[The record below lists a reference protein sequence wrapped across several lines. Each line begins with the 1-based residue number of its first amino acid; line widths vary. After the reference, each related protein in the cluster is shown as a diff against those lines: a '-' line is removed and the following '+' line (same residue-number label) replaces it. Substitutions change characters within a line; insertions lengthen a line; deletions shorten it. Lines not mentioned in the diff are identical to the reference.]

1 MDGDAGKVYLVGA
14 GPGDPELITLKG
26 MRLLRE
32 ADVVLHDRLLNEE
45 LLRGLKAEI
54 IDVGKAPGRHKLSQ
68 EEINELLVK
77 KAREGKIVVRL
88 KGGDPYL
95 FGRGGEE
102 ALALREAGI
111 PFEVVPGV
119 TSAIAAPA
127 LAGIPVTH
135 RGISTAF
142 TVVTG
147 HEEAGKDRELDW
159 RALARLGGTLVVLM
173 GVGRIR
179 ENTSMLLDGGLS
191 PQTPA
196 AVIERGSW
204 PDQRCV
210 RGTLGDIAERAHSAG
225 VKSPAV
231 LVVGGVVD
239 LEKHLGR
246 RRIAI
251 FRAESQLEES
261 VRLAERCG
269 FIPVA
274 APSISLRALE
284 LPADI
289 EDKIERAECVV
300 FTSSNGVKMI
310 SRRSDLLELI
320 RKKRVAAIGPKTAR
334 ALSEMGVNV
343 DLLPD
348 EYSSI
353 GLVEALRGIKR
364 VLLLRSAQG
373 SSALLEGLLSSGAEV
388 EDVPVYE
395 VMGSGDSRLDDL
407 IRKAEL
413 IDVFAFTS
421 GSTVRYLMRRAEEL
435 GMGDHLRKALD
446 SALVV
451 AIGPPTAEVLREIG
465 VRVDIIP
472 ERYTFEG
479 MLEAARREIGV
490 RS

>member
-1 MDGDAGKVYLVGA
+1 MSVDAGKVYLVGA
-14 GPGDPELITLKG
+14 GPGDPELITIRGL
-26 MRLLRE
+26 RLLKE

-45 LLRGLKAEI
+45 LLRDLKAEI
-54 IDVGKAPGRHKLSQ
+54 IDVGKAPGKHKLSQ
-68 EEINELLVK
+68 EEINELLIK
-77 KAREGKIVVRL
+77 KAREGKMVVRL

-147 HEEAGKDRELDW
+147 HEELGKEKEIDW
-159 RALARLGGTLVVLM
+159 HALARLGGTLVVLM

-179 ENTSMLLDGGLS
+179 ENTSMLIDGGLS

-196 AVIERGSW
+196 ALIERGSW

-210 RGTLGDIAERAHSAG
+210 RGTLGDIAERASSFR

-231 LVVGGVVD
+231 LIVGDVVN
-239 LEKHLGR
+239 LERHLGR

-251 FRAESQLEES
+251 FRAESQLDES
-261 VRLAERCG
+261 VRLAERYG
-269 FIPVA
+269 FIPVV

-284 LPADI
+284 LPTYID
-289 EDKIERAECVV
+289 DKIDRADCVV
-300 FTSSNGVKMI
+300 FTSSNGVEII
-310 SRRSDLLELI
+310 SRRSELLDLI
-320 RKKRVAAIGPKTAR
+320 RKKRVAAIGPKTAQ
-334 ALSEMGVNV
+334 ALSDKGVNV
-343 DLLPD
+343 DVIPE
-348 EYSSI
+348 EYSSK
-353 GLVEALRGIKR
+353 GLVEALRGFKK
-364 VLLLRSAQG
+364 VLLLRSSQG
-373 SSALLEGLLSSGAEV
+373 SPALLEGLLSSGAEV

-395 VMGSGDSRLDDL
+395 VKGSGDKRLDDL
-407 IRKAEL
+407 IRRAEL
-413 IDVFAFTS
+413 IDIFAFTS
-421 GSTVRYLMRRAEEL
+421 GSTVRYLMRRAGEI
-435 GMGDHLRKALD
+435 GMEDHLRKTLD

-451 AIGPPTAEVLREIG
+451 AIGPPTAEVLRKLG
-465 VRVDIIP
+465 VKVDVIP

-479 MLEAARREIGV
+479 MLEAAKREIGV

>member
-1 MDGDAGKVYLVGA
+1 MGGDAGKVYLVGA
-14 GPGDPELITLKG
+14 GPGDPELITVRG
-26 MRLLRE
+26 QRLLRE

-45 LLRGLKAEI
+45 LLEGIRAEI

-68 EEINELLVK
+68 EEINRLLVE

-135 RGISTAF
+135 RGISTAL

-147 HEEAGKDRELDW
+147 HEEAGKERELDW
-159 RALARLGGTLVVLM
+159 HALARLGGTLVVLM

-179 ENTSMLLDGGLS
+179 ENTSMLMEGGLS
-191 PQTPA
+191 PNTPA
-196 AVIERGSW
+196 ALIERGSW

-210 RGTLGDIAERAHSAG
+210 RGTLGDIAERAASAG
-225 VKSPAV
+225 VGSPAV
-231 LVVGGVVD
+231 LVVGDVVD
-239 LEKHLGR
+239 LERHLGR

-251 FRAESQLEES
+251 LRAEGQLDES
-261 VRLAERCG
+261 ARLAERYG
-269 FIPVA
+269 FIPVP
-274 APSISLRALE
+274 APSISLRPLE
-284 LPADI
+284 LPPDI
-289 EDKIERAECVV
+289 EERIKRADCVV
-300 FTSSNGVKMI
+300 FTSSNGVDIVSGMSGLI
-310 SRRSDLLELI
+310 DLI

-334 ALSEMGVNV
+334 ALLNRGVNV
-343 DLLPD
+343 DLIPD
-348 EYSSI
+348 EYSSR
-353 GLVEALRGIKR
+353 GLVSALGGIKR

-373 SSALLEGLLSSGAEV
+373 SAELLEGLMAAGAEV

-395 VMGSGDSRLDDL
+395 VVGSGDGRLDDL
-407 IRKAEL
+407 IRRAEL

-421 GSTVRYLMRRAEEL
+421 GSTVRHLMSRARELGLEDRLMRA
-435 GMGDHLRKALD
+435 MK

-451 AIGPPTAEVLREIG
+451 AIGPPTSAVLEELG

-479 MLEAARREIGV
+479 MLEAVRRAMEV

>member
-1 MDGDAGKVYLVGA
+1 MSGDAGKVYLVGA
-14 GPGDPELITLKG
+14 GPGDPELITVKG
-26 MRLLRE
+26 LRLLRE

-45 LLRGLKAEI
+45 LLRDLKAEI

-68 EEINELLVK
+68 EEINELLIK

-111 PFEVVPGV
+111 MFEVVPGV

-147 HEEAGKDRELDW
+147 HEEPGKDKELDW
-159 RALARLGGTLVVLM
+159 HALARLGGTLVILM

-179 ENTSMLLDGGLS
+179 ENTTMLMDGGLS

-210 RGTLGDIAERAHSAG
+210 RGTLGDIAERASSLG
-225 VKSPAV
+225 VKPPAV
-231 LVVGGVVD
+231 LVVGDVVN
-239 LEKHLGR
+239 LERHLGR

-251 FRAESQLEES
+251 LRAEGQLEVS
-261 VRLAERCG
+261 ARLAERYG

-274 APSISLRALE
+274 VPSIFLRPLE
-284 LPADI
+284 LPHDI
-289 EDKIERAECVV
+289 KEKIERAECVV
-300 FTSSNGVKMI
+300 FTSSNGVEII
-310 SRRSDLLELI
+310 SMRSDLLDLI
-320 RKKRVAAIGPKTAR
+320 RNKRVAAIGPKTAQ
-334 ALSEMGVNV
+334 ALSEKGVNV
-343 DLLPD
+343 DVIPE
-348 EYSSI
+348 EYSSA
-353 GLVEALRGIKR
+353 GLVDVLRNFRK

-373 SSALLEGLLSSGAEV
+373 SPALLQGLRSFGIET

-395 VMGSGDSRLDDL
+395 VKGSEDSRLDDL
-407 IRKAEL
+407 IRRAEL
-413 IDVFAFTS
+413 IDVFTFTS
-421 GSTVRYLMRRAEEL
+421 GSTVRSLMRRAEEL
-435 GMGDHLRKALD
+435 GMEDHLRKALD

-451 AIGPPTAEVLREIG
+451 AIGPPTADVLRGLG

>member
-1 MDGDAGKVYLVGA
+1 MSGDSGKVYLVGA

-45 LLRGLKAEI
+45 LLRDLKAEI
-54 IDVGKAPGRHKLSQ
+54 IDVGKAPGRHRLSQ
-68 EEINELLVK
+68 EEINELLIK
-77 KAREGKIVVRL
+77 KAREGRIVVRL

-102 ALALREAGI
+102 ALALRKAGI

-147 HEEAGKDRELDW
+147 HEESGKEKELDW
-159 RALARLGGTLVVLM
+159 HALARLGGTLVVLM
-173 GVGRIR
+173 GVSRIQ
-179 ENTSMLLDGGLS
+179 ENTSMLMDGGLS

-196 AVIERGSW
+196 ALIERGSW

-210 RGTLGDIAERAHSAG
+210 RGTLGNIAERASLFG
-225 VKSPAV
+225 VRSPAV
-231 LVVGGVVD
+231 LIVGDVVN
-239 LEKHLGR
+239 LERHLGR

-251 FRAESQLEES
+251 LRAESQLDES
-261 VRLAERCG
+261 VRLAERYG

-274 APSISLRALE
+274 APSISLTALE
-284 LPADI
+284 LPTDM
-289 EDKIERAECVV
+289 EDRIERADCVV
-300 FTSSNGVKMI
+300 FTSSNGVAI
-310 SRRSDLLELI
+310 ILSRPELMDLI
-320 RKKRVAAIGPKTAR
+320 RKKRVAAIGPRTAQ
-334 ALSEMGVNV
+334 ALSERGVNV
-343 DLLPD
+343 DVIPD
-348 EYSSI
+348 EYSSR
-353 GLVEALRGIKR
+353 GLVEALRGFKR

-373 SSALLEGLLSSGAEV
+373 SPELLDGLLSSGAEAD
-388 EDVPVYE
+388 DVPVYDIKE
-395 VMGSGDSRLDDL
+395 SEDSRLDDL
-407 IRKAEL
+407 IRRAEL

-435 GMGDHLRKALD
+435 GMEDHLRKALD

-451 AIGPPTAEVLREIG
+451 AIGPPTAEVLREFG
-465 VRVDIIP
+465 VRVDLIP

-479 MLEAARREIGV
+479 MLEAARTEIEV

>member
-1 MDGDAGKVYLVGA
+1 LNGDAGKVYLVGA
-14 GPGDPELITLKG
+14 GPGDPELITVKG
-26 MRLLRE
+26 LRLLRE
-32 ADVVLHDRLLNEE
+32 ADVVLHDRLLNEK
-45 LLRGLKAEI
+45 LLRDLKAEI
-54 IDVGKAPGRHKLSQ
+54 IDVGKAPGKHKLSQ
-68 EEINELLVK
+68 EEINELLIE

-102 ALALREAGI
+102 ALALRDAGI

-135 RGISTAF
+135 RGISTAL

-147 HEEAGKDRELDW
+147 HEEPGKDKELDW
-159 RALARLGGTLVVLM
+159 HALARLGGTLVVLM

-196 AVIERGSW
+196 ALIERGSW

-210 RGTLGDIAERAHSAG
+210 RGTLGDIAERASSSG

-231 LVVGGVVD
+231 LVVGDVVD
-239 LEKHLGR
+239 LERYLR
-246 RRIAI
+246 QRRIAI
-251 FRAESQLEES
+251 LRAEKQLDVS
-261 VRLAERCG
+261 VRLAERYG

-284 LPADI
+284 LPHDI
-289 EDKIERAECVV
+289 KERIEKTECVV
-300 FTSSNGVKMI
+300 FTSSNGVEII
-310 SRRSDLLELI
+310 SRRSDLVDLI
-320 RKKRVAAIGPKTAR
+320 QKKRVAAIGPKTAQ
-334 ALSEMGVNV
+334 ALSERGVNV
-343 DLLPD
+343 DVIPA
-348 EYSSI
+348 EYSSR
-353 GLVEALRGIKR
+353 GLVNALGGFKS

-373 SSALLEGLLSSGAEV
+373 SPALLQGLRSSGIEV

-395 VMGSGDSRLDDL
+395 VKGSEDSRLDDL
-407 IRKAEL
+407 IRRAEL

-421 GSTVRYLMRRAEEL
+421 GSTVRYLMRRSEEL
-435 GMGDHLRKALD
+435 GMEDHLRRALD

-451 AIGPPTAEVLREIG
+451 AIGPPTAEVLGEFG
-465 VRVDIIP
+465 VRVDLIP

>member
-1 MDGDAGKVYLVGA
+1 MSGDAGKVYLVGA
-14 GPGDPELITLKG
+14 GPGDPELITVKG
-26 MRLLRE
+26 LRLLRE
-32 ADVVLHDRLLNEE
+32 ADVVLHDRLLNDE
-45 LLRGLKAEI
+45 LLRDLRAEI

-68 EEINELLVK
+68 EEINELLIK

-135 RGISTAF
+135 RGVSTAF

-147 HEEAGKDRELDW
+147 HEEPGKEKELDW
-159 RALARLGGTLVVLM
+159 HALARLGGTLVVLM

-179 ENTSMLLDGGLS
+179 ENTTMLIDGGLS

-196 AVIERGSW
+196 ALIERGSW

-210 RGTLGDIAERAHSAG
+210 RGTLGDIAERASSFR

-231 LVVGGVVD
+231 LIVGDVVN

-251 FRAESQLEES
+251 LRAEGQLDGS
-261 VRLAERCG
+261 VRLAERYG

-274 APSISLRALE
+274 APSISLRALD
-284 LPADI
+284 LPPDI
-289 EDKIERAECVV
+289 KEKIERVDCVV
-300 FTSSNGVKMI
+300 FTSSNGVDII
-310 SRRSDLLELI
+310 SRSGLLDLI

-334 ALSEMGVNV
+334 ALTDKGVNV
-343 DLLPD
+343 DVIPD
-348 EYSSI
+348 EYSSA
-353 GLVEALRGIKR
+353 GLVEALRGIKK

-373 SSALLEGLLSSGAEV
+373 SPALLDGLLSAGAEV

-395 VMGSGDSRLDDL
+395 VTGSGDERLDDL
-407 IRKAEL
+407 IRRAEL

-421 GSTVRYLMRRAEEL
+421 GSTARYLMRRAGEL
-435 GMGDHLRKALD
+435 GMEDHLRKALD

-451 AIGPPTAEVLREIG
+451 AIGPPTASVLRELG
-465 VRVDIIP
+465 VRVDLIP

-479 MLEAARREIGV
+479 MLEAARKEIGV
-490 RS
+490 RP

>member
-1 MDGDAGKVYLVGA
+1 MSGDAGKVYLVGA
-14 GPGDPELITLKG
+14 GPGDPELITVRGL
-26 MRLLRE
+26 RLLRE

-45 LLRGLKAEI
+45 LLRGLDAEI

-68 EEINELLVK
+68 EEINELLIK

-135 RGISTAF
+135 RGVSAAF

-147 HEEAGKDRELDW
+147 HEEPGKEKDLDW
-159 RALARLGGTLVVLM
+159 HALARLGGTLVVLM

-179 ENTSMLLDGGLS
+179 ENTSMLIDGGLS

-196 AVIERGSW
+196 ALIERGSW

-210 RGTLGDIAERAHSAG
+210 RGTLGDIAERASSFK
-225 VKSPAV
+225 VKSPSV
-231 LVVGGVVD
+231 LVVGDVVN

-251 FRAESQLEES
+251 LRAESQLDES
-261 VRLAERCG
+261 VRLAERYG
-269 FIPVA
+269 FIPVP
-274 APSISLRALE
+274 APSISPRALE
-284 LPADI
+284 LPQDI
-289 EDKIERAECVV
+289 KEKIEKAECVV
-300 FTSSNGVKMI
+300 FTSSNGVEII
-310 SRRSDLLELI
+310 SRRSGLLDLI
-320 RKKRVAAIGPKTAR
+320 RKKRVAAIGPKTAQ
-334 ALSEMGVNV
+334 ALSERGVNV
-343 DLLPD
+343 DVIPE
-348 EYSSI
+348 EYSSA
-353 GLVEALRGIKR
+353 GLVEALRGIKK

-373 SSALLEGLLSSGAEV
+373 SPALLEGLLSAGAEV

-395 VMGSGDSRLDDL
+395 VTGSGDERLDDL
-407 IRKAEL
+407 IRRAEL

-421 GSTVRYLMRRAEEL
+421 GSTVRYLMRRAEDL
-435 GMGDHLRKALD
+435 GMEDNLRKALG

-451 AIGPPTAEVLREIG
+451 AIGPPTAAVLRELG
-465 VRVDIIP
+465 VRVDLIP

-479 MLEAARREIGV
+479 MLEAARREFGV

>member
-1 MDGDAGKVYLVGA
+1 MYLVGA
-14 GPGDPELITLKG
+14 GPGDPELITIKG
-26 MRLLRE
+26 LRLLRE
-32 ADVVLHDRLLNEE
+32 ADVVLHDRLLNDE
-45 LLRGLKAEI
+45 LLRDLKAEI

-68 EEINELLVK
+68 EEINELLIK
-77 KAREGKIVVRL
+77 KAREGKVVVRL

-135 RGISTAF
+135 RGISTAL

-147 HEEAGKDRELDW
+147 HEEPGKEKELDW
-159 RALARLGGTLVVLM
+159 HALARVGGTLVVLM

-179 ENTSMLLDGGLS
+179 ENTSLLIDGGLS

-196 AVIERGSW
+196 ALIERGSW

-210 RGTLGDIAERAHSAG
+210 RGALGDIAERASSSG
-225 VKSPAV
+225 VKPPAV
-231 LVVGGVVD
+231 LVVGDVVK

-251 FRAESQLEES
+251 LRAESQLDES
-261 VRLAERCG
+261 VRLAERYG

-284 LPADI
+284 LPPDVK
-289 EDKIERAECVV
+289 ERIERAECVV
-300 FTSSNGVKMI
+300 FTSSNGVEII
-310 SRRSDLLELI
+310 SRRSELLELI
-320 RKKRVAAIGPKTAR
+320 RRKRIAAIGPKTAQ
-334 ALSEMGVNV
+334 ALSAKGMNV
-343 DLLPD
+343 DILPD
-348 EYSSI
+348 EYSSA
-353 GLVEALRGIKR
+353 GLVEALRGLKR

-373 SSALLEGLLSSGAEV
+373 SPALLEGLISSGAEV
-388 EDVPVYE
+388 DDVPVYE
-395 VMGSGDSRLDDL
+395 VKGSEDSRLDDL

-421 GSTVRYLMRRAEEL
+421 GSTVRYLMRRADEL
-435 GMGDHLRKALD
+435 GMEDHLRRALD
-446 SALVV
+446 SGLVV
-451 AIGPPTAEVLREIG
+451 AIGPPTAAVLRELG
-465 VRVDIIP
+465 VRVDVIP
-472 ERYTFEG
+472 EKYTFEG
-479 MLEAARREIGV
+479 MLEAARRESGV